1 MVKALVKKVFG
12 KIRNLSLKSDKFTII
27 SNNCWGGL
35 VYQRY
40 NLPYNTPTV
49 GLYFFAD
56 DYIKFVS
63 DLEYYL
69 SLKLNFIDVEKSRHY
84 EVLQRRGELDVPIGI
99 LDDVEIVFLH
109 YKDKEEAFNKWER
122 RKTRV
127 DRSNLI
133 IKFSEM
139 NQCTDQHLARFNNLP
154 YKIKFVF
161 THNIRPDIESSVVY
175 YGYEMKTE
183 VENDTNKYADYIQID
198 SLINDKVVIG
208 GKTSFWH

>member
-161 THNIRPDIESSVVY
+161 THNIRPDIESSIVY

>member
-63 DLEYYL
+63 DLDYYL

-154 YKIKFVF
+154 YNIKFVF

>member
-1 MVKALVKKVFG
+1 M
-12 KIRNLSLKSDKFTII
+12 
-27 SNNCWGGL
+27 
-35 VYQRY
+35 
-40 NLPYNTPTV
+40 
-49 GLYFFAD
+49 
-56 DYIKFVS
+56 
-63 DLEYYL
+63 
-69 SLKLNFIDVEKSRHY
+69 
-84 EVLQRRGELDVPIGI
+84 
-99 LDDVEIVFLH
+99 EIVFLH
-109 YKDKEEAFNKWER
+109 DKDKEEAFNKWER

-198 SLINDKVVIG
+198 SLINNKVVIG

>member
-63 DLEYYL
+63 DLDYYL

-84 EVLQRRGELDVPIGI
+84 EVLQRRGELDAQ
-99 LDDVEIVFLH
+99 LEF
-109 YKDKEEAFNKWER
+109 
-122 RKTRV
+122 
-127 DRSNLI
+127 
-133 IKFSEM
+133 
-139 NQCTDQHLARFNNLP
+139 
-154 YKIKFVF
+154 
-161 THNIRPDIESSVVY
+161 
-175 YGYEMKTE
+175 
-183 VENDTNKYADYIQID
+183 
-198 SLINDKVVIG
+198 
-208 GKTSFWH
+208 

>member
-63 DLEYYL
+63 DLDYYL